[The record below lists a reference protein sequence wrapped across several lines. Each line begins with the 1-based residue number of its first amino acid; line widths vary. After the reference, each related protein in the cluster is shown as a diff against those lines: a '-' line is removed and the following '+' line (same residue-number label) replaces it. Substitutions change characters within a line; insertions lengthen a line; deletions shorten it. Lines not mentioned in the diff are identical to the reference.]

1 MALQAPVAQL
11 QSGVSSSGQRQAK
24 AFAGNALVMP
34 EFLPLYIGQC
44 RMRKDKLFGR
54 KFRLQ
59 ALRRIHPGAEK
70 CQLKTEFTRLRR
82 QAARMAGDVPPLGAL
97 VGVRA
102 MVGRK
107 HQRSRRQ
114 GLRRR
119 CPQGRAQAQ
128 GARAH
133 QAATAQH
140 TSLRFARAFFTSLP
154 SRPAPRQRWRRRV
167 LPARRSACRPA
178 PRPRTRPED
187 ATRALA
193 NPCSS
198 ESFAG

>member
-1 MALQAPVAQL
+1 MALQAPVTQL
-11 QSGVSSSGQRQAK
+11 QSGVAGGGQRQTK
-24 AFAGNALVMP
+24 AFARNALVMP
-34 EFLPLYIGQC
+34 EFFPLHIGHC
-44 RMRKDKLFGR
+44 RMRKDQLFGR

-59 ALRRIHPGAEK
+59 TLRRTHPGAEK
-70 CQLKTEFTRLRR
+70 CQLKTEFTRLSS
-82 QAARMAGDVPPLGAL
+82 QAARMAGDVPPLGAQ

-102 MVGRK
+102 MVGRE
-107 HQRSRRQ
+107 HQGSRGQ
-114 GLRRR
+114 GQCRR

-128 GARAH
+128 RAGTH

-140 TSLRFARAFFTSLP
+140 TSLRFAAAFFTSLP
-154 SRPAPRQRWRRRV
+154 SRPAPRQRWRRRA